1 MTFNTIEDDI
11 TIILKNSKAARCDDM
26 VLYAAYVSNKL
37 SENTSFL
44 HSMLYRVFIEP
55 EFRISHGIATYG
67 SVSRV
72 RRKLQEEYPE
82 LKAPRAVIE
91 EKKELEKN
99 YRAYAKGVKK

>member
-1 MTFNTIEDDI
+1 MTFKTIEDDI
-11 TIILKNSKAARCDDM
+11 TTILKNSKAARCDDM

-37 SENTSFL
+37 SENTFL
-44 HSMLYRVFIEP
+44 HSMLYRVFIDP

-91 EKKELEKN
+91 QKKELEKN
-99 YRAYAKGVKK
+99 YRAYARKGVK

>member
-1 MTFNTIEDDI
+1 MTFKTIEDDI

-37 SENTSFL
+37 SKNTFL
-44 HSMLYRVFIEP
+44 QSMLYRVFIDP
-55 EFRISHGIATYG
+55 EFRINHGIATYG

-99 YRAYAKGVKK
+99 YRAYARKGVKK